1 MKRETWHGW
10 EIDFL
15 IDNHT
20 KLHPSEICK
29 NLRWSESQTKS
40 KMSRLGLCTKDMY
53 DYEKKCDLALS
64 LMRGLDPDFKTIS
77 KSIKMPIST
86 LRRIYNKSIL
96 KKNVGLDNGLS
107 HIDDKQYFKDEDE
120 IAISVALKA
129 HAKKYKYEDLSDSEK
144 QIFDNI

>member
-1 MKRETWHGW
+1 
-10 EIDFL
+10 
-15 IDNHT
+15 
-20 KLHPSEICK
+20 
-29 NLRWSESQTKS
+29 
-40 KMSRLGLCTKDMY
+40 
-53 DYEKKCDLALS
+53 
-64 LMRGLDPDFKTIS
+64 
-77 KSIKMPIST
+77 MPIST

-120 IAISVALKA
+120 IAISVDLKG